1 MCGELI
7 FSVSQYLSLSRLFPT
22 SIDAFL
28 VVVHS
33 SGAGVVPKGKCIHR
47 KAGLY
52 TVSMQVDGVV
62 SFA

>member
-33 SGAGVVPKGKCIHR
+33 SGAGVVCMHTEKGWFVYCFY
-47 KAGLY
+47 A
-52 TVSMQVDGVV
+52 S
-62 SFA
+62 